1 MRAMDSLL
9 SILGN
14 KDFDEPPE
22 ITSIKK
28 YVQDEFKTSVGVQVR
43 DKDIVVSVPNA
54 SLANTLRL
62 RGPEIKRR
70 CQLDK
75 KLTFRIN

>member
-1 MRAMDSLL
+1 MDSLL
-9 SILGN
+9 SILSN

-22 ITSIKK
+22 ISGIKK
-28 YVQDEFKTSVGVQVR
+28 YVQDEFETAVGVQVR
-43 DKDIVVSVPNA
+43 DKDIVVTVPNA

-62 RGPEIKRR
+62 RQTEIKRR

-75 KLTFRIN
+75 KLIFRIGG